1 MTDRGAPRASSDL
14 PPLLS
19 PPSPQDKKVEAS
31 EPEQQSV
38 NGERSRPLSLSLE
51 QKATSKAAPGEKER
65 ERRQLT

>member
-14 PPLLS
+14 LPS
-19 PPSPQDKKVEAS
+19 PPDKVEAS